1 MANVLRNEPCKR
13 CRGMGNDKSGNNLVV
28 YDNESSHCFACGY
41 TILSEDYK
49 REHGIGEFESEL
61 NKEFEYVAT
70 DFTIDDWVELKAAT
84 SLDGKGY
91 RGLSKSTTTKYGV
104 RHEFD
109 TNTGEVV
116 RQYYP
121 VSQGGKFSGVK
132 VREHPKIFSSVGVT
146 GKAADLFGQA
156 CFLNAPKRA
165 VVIASGEAD
174 CLAAYEM
181 FAENAAKRGYEP
193 IPVVSSTI
201 GENCA
206 AQLRTNYE
214 WLSRFDKIYLI
225 PDQDSAGQAAI
236 PKLVDALPKGKVYI
250 MNLPMKDSNLML
262 TSGKQKEFIS
272 CYFDA
277 SVYTPAGIVASSS
290 IYQEIVIR
298 AETEKLPFAP
308 FLGKL
313 NDVLAGGVPFGFI
326 VNILAGSGVGKSSF
340 LNQNVVYWIKD
351 LQEQV
356 AIVSLEADAGAYG
369 EALLSNYVARKVSL
383 IQDRAEKLEFVKSDA
398 VAQAAKELFCR
409 EDGSPSFYLLDDR
422 GDFDKLQEKIE
433 QLIIEFGVRVILI
446 DVISDVF
453 SGMSIEQVDLWMKW
467 MKQLVKRY
475 NCIIIQV
482 AHTRKSASGAKAAS
496 EGSFITEESLI
507 GSGTQYRSAGIN
519 IALQRDK
526 TSEDEV
532 ERNTTKV
539 HCLKSRDT
547 GFTGLACEL
556 FYDNDTHTLW
566 DKEVYEQQH
575 PHEF

>member
-1 MANVLRNEPCKR
+1 MANVLRNEPCKK
-13 CRGMGNDKSGNNLVV
+13 CRASGNDSSGNNLVV
-28 YDNESSHCFACGY
+28 YDNESAHCFACGY
-41 TILSEDYK
+41 TIMSEDYK
-49 REHGIGEFESEL
+49 REHGIGEFAIDL
-61 NKEFEYVAT
+61 DKEFEFVST
-70 DFTIDDWVELKAAT
+70 EFTIDDWAEVKAAT

-91 RGLSKSTTTKYGV
+91 RGISKATYAKYGV

-109 TNTGEVV
+109 TESGEVV

-121 VSQGGKFSGVK
+121 ISKDGKFSGVK
-132 VREHPKIFSSVGVT
+132 VREHPKTFFANGVVGKT
-146 GKAADLFGQA
+146 ADLFGQA

-174 CLAAYEM
+174 CLAAYDM
-181 FAENAAKRGYEP
+181 FSENAAKKGYDP

-214 WLSRFDKIYLI
+214 WLNRFDKIYLI
-225 PDQDSAGQAAI
+225 PDQDEAGQAAI

-250 MNLPMKDSNLML
+250 IDLPAKDSNLML
-262 TSGKQKEFIS
+262 TSGKQREFIN

-277 SVYTPAGIVASSS
+277 RVYTPAGIVASSS
-290 IYQEIVIR
+290 IYQEIVTR

-313 NDVLAGGVPFGFI
+313 NDVLSGGIPFGFI
-326 VNILAGSGVGKSSF
+326 VNILAGSGTGKSSF

-351 LQEQV
+351 LKEQV
-356 AIVSLEADAGAYG
+356 AVVSLEADAGAYG
-369 EALLSNYVARKVSL
+369 ENLLSNYVARKVSL
-383 IQDRAEKLEFVKSDA
+383 ISDPAEKLQFVKSAA
-398 VAQAAKELFCR
+398 VEQSAKELFCR

-453 SGMSIEQVDLWMKW
+453 SGMSIEHVDLWMKW
-467 MKQLVKRY
+467 EKSLVKRY

-526 TSEDEV
+526 TAEDEV